1 MRKIVFVT
9 QQLDP
14 AEPTLGAA
22 VGLVRALA
30 AEVDEVVVLAL
41 RGDASA
47 LPPNARLR
55 TFGARTRAGRGAR
68 FTFALARE
76 LRPRP
81 MAVVAH
87 MSPIY
92 AVLAA
97 PVVRPL
103 GVRVLLWFTHWRRSA
118 LLLMAE
124 RSCNAVLSVDRTSF
138 PLPSRKL
145 VPIGHGI
152 DVDEFACVDR
162 SQHGP
167 PLHVVAVGRTSEAKG
182 LGVIAEGVRI
192 ARDRGVDVDLEMR
205 GPSLTDAER
214 RHRADLGIVQ
224 DPVPRTEMPAL
235 LARADVLVNNMRAG
249 APDKVVY
256 EAGATCLPVLASN
269 PSLFDLVSEELRF
282 GRESPDELADR
293 LEWLAGLGVAERTAL
308 GRRLRARVEEAHSTK
323 TWAAAVVAV
332 ASGRTW

>member
-1 MRKIVFVT
+1 MKKIVFVT
-9 QQLDP
+9 QQVDP

-22 VGLVRALA
+22 VALVRALA

-55 TFGARTRAGRGAR
+55 TFGARTRTGRGAR
-68 FTFALARE
+68 FTVALARE

-97 PVVRPL
+97 PIVRPL

-118 LLLMAE
+118 LLVVAE
-124 RSCNAVLSVDRTSF
+124 RSSNAVLSVDRTSF
-138 PLPSRKL
+138 PLASRKL

-162 SQHGP
+162 SRHGP
-167 PLHVVAVGRTSEAKG
+167 PMHVVALGRTSEAKG
-182 LGVIAEGVRI
+182 LGVIGEGVRI
-192 ARDRGVDVDLEMR
+192 ARDRGVDIDLEVR

-269 PSLFDLVSEELRF
+269 PSLFDLVTEDLRF

-323 TWAAAVVAV
+323 TWAAAVMAV
-332 ASGRTW
+332 ASGGTP